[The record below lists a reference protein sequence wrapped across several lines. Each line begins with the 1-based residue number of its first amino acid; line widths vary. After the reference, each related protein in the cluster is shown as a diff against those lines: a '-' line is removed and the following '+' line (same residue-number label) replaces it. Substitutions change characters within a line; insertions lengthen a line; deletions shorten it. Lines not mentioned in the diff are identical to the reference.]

1 MTRPVIDRVEPQ
13 AGVEG
18 GEIILSCSDFEPLSW
33 SSVRVTFEGY
43 TSRPESV
50 SGARVVVPV
59 PSGPSGRVEIK
70 IENAEETS
78 LGAEFHAAE
87 KLADNLHPVANP
99 AFDRDNGTIYTTL
112 SGTRGQQVPIS
123 VYKVTSEGEMQPF
136 LSELMNPTGIAF
148 DPDGQMHVTSRFDG
162 TVYRVSPFKEA
173 EPFVR
178 NLGVATG
185 IAFDAEGQL
194 YVGDRSGTIYTVS
207 DIGDPQPFASLEPSM
222 AAYHLAFGPSGDLFV
237 TGPTAS
243 SFDCVY
249 RISTSGDVSTY
260 FTGLGRPQGLA
271 FDTAGNLYVVA
282 SYRGRRGV
290 FRITPEKEVTMIVA
304 GKALV
309 GLCFDDSG
317 NAILA
322 GTRELYRSFVGV
334 KPYWPF

>member
-1 MTRPVIDRVEPQ
+1 MTRPAIDRVEPQ

-18 GEIILSCSDFEPLSW
+18 GEIILSCSNFEPLSW

-70 IENAEETS
+70 IEHAEEVS
-78 LGAEFHAAE
+78 LGAEFYAAE

-99 AFDRDNGTIYTTL
+99 AFDPDNGTIYTTL

-185 IAFDAEGQL
+185 IAFDAGGQM

-207 DIGDPQPFASLEPSM
+207 DIGDPEPFASLEPSM
-222 AAYHLAFGPSGDLFV
+222 AAYHLAFGPTGDLFV

-249 RISTSGDVSTY
+249 RVSPSGDVSTY

-290 FRITPEKEVTMIVA
+290 FKITPEKEVTMIVA

-322 GTRELYRSFVGV
+322 GTRELYRSYVGV